1 VKSLKELKDEQK
13 NEVEHYREVAD
24 RVVRNTIQPQKG
36 IVGVLLAGSVARGDA
51 RRGPYCLYID
61 LVVVAEER
69 KDVDLTL
76 IFGPSVE
83 PYIPKHCVKVEDTG
97 VALELTTTKELMEIR
112 TRRESEI
119 FARQEA
125 IVLYDKTGLMRKWK
139 ESAFVISEEQIR
151 ERALHWFFRCHYL
164 VCDYRIEKW
173 SHRQA
178 WLQMCQN
185 GNEAIECYLNFLYC
199 INDMFIPRKD
209 WLVYLAYNL
218 PVKAPDHEHVLE
230 RIYMSGVTGKE
241 QIERLGRLAAV
252 TSWMSAYCK
261 DRKWLNEGDP

>member
-1 VKSLKELKDEQK
+1 MKSLKELKDEQK
-13 NEVEHYREVAD
+13 TEVEHYREVAD
-24 RVVRNTIQPQKG
+24 RVVHNTIQPQKG
-36 IVGVLLAGSVARGDA
+36 IVGALLAGSVARGDA
-51 RRGPYCLYID
+51 RHGPYGLYID

-69 KDVDLTL
+69 TDVDLTA

-97 VALELTTTKELMEIR
+97 VALELTTTRELLAIR
-112 TRRESEI
+112 TRWEPEI

-125 IVLYDKTGLMRKWK
+125 IVLYDKTGFMREWK
-139 ESAFVISEEQIR
+139 ETVFVISDEQIR

-178 WLQMCQN
+178 WLQICQN

-199 INDMFIPRKD
+199 INGMFIPRKD
-209 WLVYLAYNL
+209 WLVYLTYEL
-218 PVKAPDHEHVLE
+218 PIKVLDHDLLLE

-241 QIERLGRLAAV
+241 QIERFGQLAAV
-252 TSWMSAYCK
+252 ISWMSAYCK
-261 DRKWLNEGDP
+261 DRKWLNRGDP